1 MSNET
6 LLETNVRDKI
16 AFPVRSTLQRYLAT
30 IIEKVR

>member
-6 LLETNVRDKI
+6 LLETNVYDKI
-16 AFPVRSTLQRYLAT
+16 ALPVHGTLQRYLAT

>member
-6 LLETNVRDKI
+6 LLETNVRNKI
-16 AFPVRSTLQRYLAT
+16 AFLVRGTLQRYLAT